1 MMIARSKKPTLEQ
14 VRTLFPFDV
23 PTLASKAG
31 VLTDTVYYALQHS
44 PILEQDA
51 EKIIIALSQ
60 QTGLHLTLEQV
71 DIVVL
76 EEFLLLWSIRASS
89 YEHPPTNKVTEDHYH
104 FVYAQDQQHAATLS
118 QEWLKQYP
126 TLPYHSFTACPEG
139 FTIGDISVPGHQQ
152 KETEG

>member
-23 PTLASKAG
+23 PTLASNAG
-31 VLTDTVYYALQHS
+31 VVTDTVYYALQHS
-44 PILEQDA
+44 PILKQDA
-51 EKIIIALSQ
+51 EKIITALSQ

-71 DIVVL
+71 EIVVM
-76 EEFLLLWSIRASS
+76 EEFLLLWLIRTSC
-89 YEHPPTNKVTEDHYH
+89 YEQLHAKMETEDHYH

-126 TLPYHSFTACPEG
+126 NLPYHSFTACPEG
-139 FTIGDISVPGHQQ
+139 FTIGDVSILGHQQ
-152 KETEG
+152 RETKE